1 MRDFTQLSVWQ
12 KSHSLTLAIYS
23 LTKDFPKEEIFGLT
37 SQMRR
42 SSYSIPTN
50 IAEGCG
56 RDTNPQFKNFLNIAS
71 GSATELQYQIILSR
85 DLFYI
90 DEITFE
96 ELFNQIIEIKK
107 MLYSYMKTL

>member
-71 GSATELQYQIILSR
+71 GSATDLQYQIILSR

-107 MLYSYMKTL
+107 CFTLI